1 MFPPPAPSLPS
12 LLTRRKTAHIR
23 LFGAVSSITN
33 GGPRAPPKQSAFDQD
48 ISGWAVHSV
57 TEMGGMFKGASA
69 FDQDLGWLVADEVD
83 LREAFNDAHAYA
95 VDRRGTFK
103 GPKCKSTSCGVV
115 QVAPTCGTCK
125 L

>member
-1 MFPPPAPSLPS
+1 MLRPSA
-12 LLTRRKTAHIR
+12 RRR
-23 LFGAVSSITN
+23 
-33 GGPRAPPKQSAFDQD
+33 RSAFDQD
-48 ISGWAVHSV
+48 ISGWAVDSV
-57 TEMGGMFKGASA
+57 TEMKNMFNGASA

-125 L
+125 LY